1 MSILELDSKGR
12 LTIPRRVRVSLGIGK
27 KVLVINAGDH
37 LKIVPIPSD
46 PFKALHGAFN
56 TEKPFKELRKQAEL
70 IAEEEARR

>member
-1 MSILELDSKGR
+1 MSILELDSR
-12 LTIPRRVRVSLGIGK
+12 LTIPKRVRVSLGIGK

-37 LKIVPIPSD
+37 LKIVPMPSD

>member
-1 MSILELDSKGR
+1 MSILELDSR
-12 LTIPRRVRVSLGIGK
+12 LTIPKRVRVSLGIGK

-37 LKIVPIPSD
+37 LKIVPMPSD
-46 PFKALHGAFN
+46 SFKALHGAFN